1 MLLTAFSDV
10 FAKKSTQDNLNILCA
25 QYYLNNS
32 LNLLCIEKADNEK
45 VDYLNNQ
52 EYTKYHYGFLKYI
65 KLK

>member
-52 EYTKYHYGFLKYI
+52 EYT
-65 KLK
+65 